1 MAEAL
6 GETCPL
12 KWLWSST
19 SSSSCSSFRKLQ
31 APGTTKAPSS
41 SHTQR
46 GALLSGLQRP
56 LEPVLS
62 LELHEAPSWVVHGV
76 MVPLWVL
83 SPWSAESPRRCM
95 RGNRVLGN
103 ILKWSRAKRR
113 VCVSDRSTTVF
124 FCLCKCV
131 QKATCLSV
139 SVCACLKVCAF
150 PPQCLSL
157 SALLIFVLLTRL

>member
-19 SSSSCSSFRKLQ
+19 SISSCSSFRKLQ
-31 APGTTKAPSS
+31 ASGTTKAPSS

-83 SPWSAESPRRCM
+83 TPWSAESPRRCM
-95 RGNRVLGN
+95 RRNRVLGN
-103 ILKWSRAKRR
+103 ILKWSRVQRR
-113 VCVSDRSTTVF
+113 VCVSDRSTTE
-124 FCLCKCV
+124 CV
-131 QKATCLSV
+131 QKAACLSV
-139 SVCACLKVCAF
+139 SLCACLKVCAF